1 MKLNEE
7 WDQVY
12 RSATLGLQH
21 RLEALE
27 LENAAV
33 KQLNSR
39 LLLKVEHQ
47 QVNAQQYFNL
57 AHGRC
62 KCRHTA
68 DGTHI
73 KFIALVYI
81 DREKWVWVR

>member
-27 LENAAV
+27 LENGAI

-47 QVNAQQYFNL
+47 QVNTQQYFKL
-57 AHGRC
+57 AHERC
-62 KCRHTA
+62 THEA

-81 DREKWVWVR
+81 DHEKWVWVQ